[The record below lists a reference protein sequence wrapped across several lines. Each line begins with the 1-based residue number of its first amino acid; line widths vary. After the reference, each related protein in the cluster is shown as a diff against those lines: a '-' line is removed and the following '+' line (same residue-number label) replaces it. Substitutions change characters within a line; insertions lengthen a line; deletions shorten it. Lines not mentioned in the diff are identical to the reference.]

1 MGALSRLRDL
11 FIVEQRGLGTAY
23 SATYPNVYV
32 DAAGRM
38 STHFV
43 DVNAGVIVVVI
54 IIVWAWLLLL
64 SSSSQL
70 VPVPT
75 FPGPAVVVVVVVVP
89 SGSFPP
95 HGTGTLG

>member
-1 MGALSRLRDL
+1 MILLVMRIVVLP
-11 FIVEQRGLGTAY
+11 FIVGNIRQ
-23 SATYPNVYV
+23 S
-32 DAAGRM
+32 
-38 STHFV
+38 
-43 DVNAGVIVVVI
+43 VNAGVIIVVVI
-54 IIVWAWLLLL
+54 IVWALLLL

-70 VPVPT
+70 VPVLT